1 MQVETRDFGL
11 AEIDEKDVVTF
22 VKPILGF
29 EEYSQFV
36 MIMDQDIQGF
46 AWLQSVQEKELC
58 FIIANAALIDGYA
71 PTIDKDTL
79 EALGGEYTEMWLM
92 ASIKEETIKTT
103 VNLKSPLL
111 FNMNSFTAVQAVS
124 EDDLP
129 FRFAIFG
136 GKEK

>member
-111 FNMNSFTAVQAVS
+111 FNMNNFTAAQAVS

>member
-111 FNMNSFTAVQAVS
+111 FNMNNFTAAQAVS

-129 FRFAIFG
+129 FRFALFG
-136 GKEK
+136 GKEQ

>member
-1 MQVETRDFGL
+1 MQIETRDFGL

-29 EEYSQFV
+29 EEYTKFV

-46 AWLQSVQEKELC
+46 AWLQSAEEKELC
-58 FIIANAALIDGYA
+58 FIIANAALIEGYK
-71 PTIDKDTL
+71 PSVDQETL
-79 EALGGEYTEMWLM
+79 DALGGEYTEMWLM
-92 ASIKEETIKTT
+92 ASIKEEVAKTT

>member
-1 MQVETRDFGL
+1 MQIETRDFGL

-29 EEYSQFV
+29 EEYTQFV

-58 FIIANAALIDGYA
+58 FIIANAALIDGYS
-71 PTIDKDTL
+71 PKIDGETL

-111 FNMNSFTAVQAVS
+111 FNMNNFTAAQAVS

-129 FRFAIFG
+129 FRYAIFG